1 MKKPLALFLL
11 LLCVALPGLAE
22 QELKYMAY
30 NFYSDPH
37 MHETSGRFDSFMIDF
52 MAEKTPNAT
61 YWAMANFSLDVKSE
75 KTQKAFQ
82 GIRGVSGYA
91 GVQNCDRRV
100 GIISF
105 WEAKYK
111 ENGEEK
117 LLHAQ
122 RIYPEGHSKFA
133 HEGEGTNCIQPYEWV
148 SGQWYRMLLHSW
160 DDIETGTTFAGLW
173 FQDVKTGKWQLF
185 SYFNTLLYNSCFIRN
200 VSQFMEN
207 FYGGDVE
214 TNCNAERNVCFKN
227 MYVHDYLKK
236 DWVSIHTTTL
246 SYGDGGGKL
255 EHQKKF
261 GAHTFG
267 ATDEHFWGLTGGKV
281 EDQAAYEEASVKH
294 SKHTINQP
302 EKPELGSLKI
312 AKLSLDGQKKNLTW
326 DLDEKSTPQLAYRV
340 KAVNAKGKV
349 VFEKTGTRP
358 EVKSIALPAMKSDA
372 FKVTL
377 TIVDVFGKKTE
388 ANFETDLYKAATK
401 NVAKN

>member
-1 MKKPLALFLL
+1 MKKPLALLL
-11 LLCVALPGLAE
+11 LVLCVALPGLAE

-37 MHETSGRFDSFMIDF
+37 MHETSGKFDSFMIDF

-91 GVQNCDRRV
+91 GVQNSDRKV

-122 RIYPEGHSKFA
+122 RVYPEGHSKFA
-133 HEGEGTNCIQPYEWV
+133 HEGEGTNCIQPFDWA

-160 DDIETGTTFAGLW
+160 DDIETGRTFAGLW
-173 FQDVKTGKWQLF
+173 FQDVKTGKWHLF

-207 FYGGDVE
+207 FYGGDVR
-214 TNCNAERNVCFKN
+214 TNCNVERNVFFKN
-227 MYVHDYLKK
+227 MYVFDHEKK

-267 ATDEHFWGLTGGKV
+267 ATEEHFWGLTGGKV

-294 SKHTINQP
+294 SKYTINQP
-302 EKPELGSLKI
+302 VKPELGDLKI

-349 VFEKTGTRP
+349 VFEKAGTRP
-358 EVKSIALPAMKSDA
+358 EVRSLALPAMKSDA